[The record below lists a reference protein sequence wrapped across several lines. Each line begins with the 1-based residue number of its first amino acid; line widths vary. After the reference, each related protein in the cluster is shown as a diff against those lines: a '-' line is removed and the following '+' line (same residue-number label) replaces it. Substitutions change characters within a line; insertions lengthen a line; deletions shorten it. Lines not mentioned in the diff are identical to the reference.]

1 MKKII
6 LTFILITVFLSGCSK
21 MQKSPAVTA
30 VTTGLS
36 FNAEISTDDG
46 VYNYSVK
53 INKNGDTE
61 MESINTD
68 GSAYINYLF
77 AGDNVTYKYG
87 NLEYK
92 TTIFSL
98 NENTAADLIHLVFK
112 NITEEKRPIEYNNEQ
127 YYIKGDTK
135 KYKYTVFIGGSGIPL
150 KITEENKNITVLIKN
165 AKIIN

>member
-1 MKKII
+1 
-6 LTFILITVFLSGCSK
+6 
-21 MQKSPAVTA
+21 
-30 VTTGLS
+30 
-36 FNAEISTDDG
+36 
-46 VYNYSVK
+46 
-53 INKNGDTE
+53 

-77 AGDNVTYKYG
+77 TGDNVTYKYG

-112 NITEEKRPIEYNNEQ
+112 NITEEKHPIEYNNEQ

-150 KITEENKNITVLIKN
+150 KITVENKNITVLIKN